1 MRPGEQLTLQI
12 DNEMEYGY
20 FLTDG
25 EDSVLLHRSEMT
37 EDIGDRDEVEVYL
50 YVDHEERL
58 AATMKIPKI
67 NAHTYDWVEVV
78 DVVEDMGA
86 FVDIGLS
93 KDALVATEHLP
104 PFEEAWPKKG
114 DKLYCMLKV
123 TSYGR
128 MFAKPATEDV
138 ISELFTEAP
147 ETLMNKEM
155 TGTIYRLIATGSFML
170 TETGVRGFIH
180 RTERKEEPR
189 LGSTVTGRVIAV
201 KEDGTVNVSLLPRKQ
216 DALSVDAEE
225 ILTYMRTR
233 NGAMPYGDKS
243 DPEDIRERFQMSKAA
258 FKRALGHLMKNDLVY
273 QKEGWTYEKK

>member
-1 MRPGEQLTLQI
+1 MSGYQRMHLLQQ
-12 DNEMEYGY
+12 N
-20 FLTDG
+20 T
-25 EDSVLLHRSEMT
+25 S
-37 EDIGDRDEVEVYL
+37 
-50 YVDHEERL
+50 
-58 AATMKIPKI
+58 
-67 NAHTYDWVEVV
+67 
-78 DVVEDMGA
+78 
-86 FVDIGLS
+86 
-93 KDALVATEHLP
+93 P

-128 MFAKPATEDV
+128 MFAKTATEDV

-147 ETLMNKEM
+147 ETLMNKEI

-170 TETGVRGFIH
+170 TDTGVRGFIH

-189 LGSTVTGRVIAV
+189 LGSEVTGRVIAV

-233 NGAMPYGDKS
+233 NGAMPYWDKS

>member
-170 TETGVRGFIH
+170 TDTGVRGFIH

-243 DPEDIRERFQMSKAA
+243 NPEDIRERFQMSKAA

>member
-1 MRPGEQLTLQI
+1 M
-12 DNEMEYGY
+12 
-20 FLTDG
+20 LTD
-25 EDSVLLHRSEMT
+25 
-37 EDIGDRDEVEVYL
+37 
-50 YVDHEERL
+50 
-58 AATMKIPKI
+58 
-67 NAHTYDWVEVV
+67 
-78 DVVEDMGA
+78 
-86 FVDIGLS
+86 
-93 KDALVATEHLP
+93 
-104 PFEEAWPKKG
+104 
-114 DKLYCMLKV
+114 
-123 TSYGR
+123 
-128 MFAKPATEDV
+128 
-138 ISELFTEAP
+138 
-147 ETLMNKEM
+147 
-155 TGTIYRLIATGSFML
+155 
-170 TETGVRGFIH
+170 TGVRGFIH

>member
-86 FVDIGLS
+86 LVDIGLS

-170 TETGVRGFIH
+170 TDTGIRGFIH

-189 LGSTVTGRVIAV
+189 LGWTVTGRVSAE
-201 KEDGTVNVSLLPRKQ
+201 KEEGTIKVSLLTRAQ
-216 DALSVDAEE
+216 DAASGDEKE

>member
-12 DNEMEYGY
+12 DKEMEYGY

-25 EDSVLLHRSEMT
+25 EDSVLLHRSEIT
-37 EDIGDRDEVEVYL
+37 EDLDDRDEVEVYL

-58 AATMKIPKI
+58 AATMKMPVI
-67 NAHTYDWVEVV
+67 NADTYGWVEVV

-86 FVDIGLS
+86 FVNVGLS

-104 PFEEAWPKKG
+104 PFEEAWPAKG

-128 MFAKPATEDV
+128 MFAKPAPEDV

-147 ETLMNKEM
+147 ETLMNKEI

-170 TETGVRGFIH
+170 TDTGVRGFIH
-180 RTERKEEPR
+180 RSERKEEPR

-216 DALSVDAEE
+216 EALTVDAEE
-225 ILTYMRTR
+225 ILTYLRNR
-233 NGAMPYGDKS
+233 NGAMPFSDKS

-258 FKRALGHLMKNDLVY
+258 FKRALGHLMKHQQVY
-273 QKEGWTYEKK
+273 QEEGWTYEKK

>member
-67 NAHTYDWVEVV
+67 NAYTYDWVEVV
-78 DVVEDMGA
+78 DVVDDMGA

-147 ETLMNKEM
+147 ETLMNKEI

-170 TETGVRGFIH
+170 TDTGVRGFIH

>member
-170 TETGVRGFIH
+170 TDTGVRGFIH

-216 DALSVDAEE
+216 DALSVDADE

>member
-12 DNEMEYGY
+12 ENEMEYGY

-37 EDIGDRDEVEVYL
+37 EDLDDRDEVEVYL

-58 AATMKIPKI
+58 AATMKIPTI
-67 NAHTYDWVEVV
+67 NAHTYGWVEVV

-86 FVDIGLS
+86 FVDVGLS

-147 ETLMNKEM
+147 ETLMNKEI

-170 TETGVRGFIH
+170 TDTGVRGFIH
-180 RTERKEEPR
+180 RTERKEEPI

-225 ILTYMRTR
+225 ILTYMRT
-233 NGAMPYGDKS
+233 
-243 DPEDIRERFQMSKAA
+243 
-258 FKRALGHLMKNDLVY
+258 
-273 QKEGWTYEKK
+273 

>member
-78 DVVEDMGA
+78 DVVEGMGA

-147 ETLMNKEM
+147 ETLMNKEI

-170 TETGVRGFIH
+170 TDTGVRGFIH

-233 NGAMPYGDKS
+233 NGAMPFGDKS